1 MPSFATQRRV
11 RFTPRQMF
19 DVVADVEQYPKFLPM
34 CDSLVIRSR
43 QNTPDGH
50 SILTATMGVGYKAIR
65 ETFTTRVT
73 LAPQEPR
80 ILVEYLDGPFKRL
93 ENRWRFL
100 PDGQADGLGPD
111 DDQAVN
117 DRGSIIDF
125 YIDYEFRSHMLGI
138 LMGALFDKA
147 FRKFAEA
154 FEDRA
159 RLVYGHSSLLTRA

>member
-34 CDSLVIRSR
+34 CESLVIRSR

-100 PDGQADGLGPD
+100 PDGQAADGRGLD
-111 DDQAVN
+111 DHQ
-117 DRGSIIDF
+117 GSIIDF

>member
-100 PDGQADGLGPD
+100 PDGQDAGRQIRALNAPGLDYRFLHRLRIPIAHAGHPDGR
-111 DDQAVN
+111 AV
-117 DRGSIIDF
+117 R
-125 YIDYEFRSHMLGI
+125 
-138 LMGALFDKA
+138 
-147 FRKFAEA
+147 
-154 FEDRA
+154 
-159 RLVYGHSSLLTRA
+159 

>member
-34 CDSLVIRSR
+34 CESLVIRSR

-100 PDGQADGLGPD
+100 PDGQAADGQVL
-111 DDQAVN
+111 N
-117 DRGSIIDF
+117 DPQGSIIDF

>member
-1 MPSFATQRRV
+1 MPAFSTTRRV
-11 RFTPRQMF
+11 AFTPRQMF
-19 DVVADVEQYPKFLPM
+19 DLVADVDL
-34 CDSLVIRSR
+34 IRVFCRCASTGRAQARAERR
-43 QNTPDGH
+43 QGRLIAEMT
-50 SILTATMGVGYKAIR
+50 VGYKAIR
-65 ETFTTRVT
+65 ETFTSRVT

-80 ILVEYLDGPFKRL
+80 ILVEYRMRAVQAAGESLA
-93 ENRWRFL
+93 L
-100 PDGQADGLGPD
+100 PADGQADGLGPD

>member
-100 PDGQADGLGPD
+100 PDGHAWPGSGRHSL
-111 DDQAVN
+111 N
-117 DRGSIIDF
+117 DHRVRLSI
-125 YIDYEFRSHMLGI
+125 STSTTNS
-138 LMGALFDKA
+138 
-147 FRKFAEA
+147 
-154 FEDRA
+154 A
-159 RLVYGHSSLLTRA
+159 RTCSAS